1 MGILL
6 NWVSPSLVNV
16 STKPRSS
23 TMPCTKNFRR
33 VAKNLW
39 LSVFTTIQNL
49 PKDELRMDH
58 MDLTSSM
65 LSAIICK
72 RDNTDTE
79 LVVMALTKH
88 HPTEDTILTID
99 MTPTNHHLILTMVMT
114 RMKNHPT
121 EDTNLIM
128 AMTLTKNHP
137 MDMILTTVMTPTSH
151 YLTDM
156 ILISHPTMNM
166 KNLMRNHTNQSM
178 KTSHL
183 NQSIKTSHTNLNT
196 SKSHTMIMKNL
207 ITRIHMNKNMNQSRT
222 NQNMSLSH
230 TMNMKNLLTRNHT
243 NKNIS
248 PSHTMIMKPLI
259 TIPMS
264 PMIIT
269 QSLSMSI
276 TKNIPIHL
284 PSTSMATNNLSTR
297 NMAAVIITTKNHMGV
312 TK

>member
-6 NWVSPSLVNV
+6 NRVSPSLVNV
-16 STKPRSS
+16 STKPRRS
-23 TMPCTKNFRR
+23 TMPCSKNFRR

-65 LSAIICK
+65 LLAIICK
-72 RDNTDTE
+72 RDTE

-88 HPTEDTILTID
+88 
-99 MTPTNHHLILTMVMT
+99 
-114 RMKNHPT
+114 HPT

-137 MDMILTTVMTPTSH
+137 MDTILTTVMTCTNH
-151 YLTDM
+151 HLTDM
-156 ILISHPTMNM
+156 ILISHHTMNM

-178 KTSHL
+178 
-183 NQSIKTSHTNLNT
+183 
-196 SKSHTMIMKNL
+196 
-207 ITRIHMNKNMNQSRT
+207 NQSRT
-222 NQNMSLSH
+222 NQNMSRSH

-243 NKNIS
+243 NINMS

-259 TIPMS
+259 MIPMS

-284 PSTSMATNNLSTR
+284 PNTSMATNNLSTR
-297 NMAAVIITTKNHMGV
+297 NMAAVIITTKNHMG
-312 TK
+312 

>member
-1 MGILL
+1 MG
-6 NWVSPSLVNV
+6 
-16 STKPRSS
+16 
-23 TMPCTKNFRR
+23 
-33 VAKNLW
+33 
-39 LSVFTTIQNL
+39 
-49 PKDELRMDH
+49 
-58 MDLTSSM
+58 M

-114 RMKNHPT
+114 
-121 EDTNLIM
+121 
-128 AMTLTKNHP
+128 LTKNHP
-137 MDMILTTVMTPTSH
+137 MDMILTTVMTPTNH
-151 YLTDM
+151 HLTDM
-156 ILISHPTMNM
+156 ILISHHTMNM

-178 KTSHL
+178 KRSHL
-183 NQSIKTSHTNLNT
+183 NQSMKTSHTNLNT

-207 ITRIHMNKNMNQSRT
+207 LTRIHMSKNMNQSRT

-243 NKNIS
+243 NINMS

-264 PMIIT
+264 LMIIT
-269 QSLSMSI
+269 QSLSLSI
-276 TKNIPIHL
+276 TKNIPIH
-284 PSTSMATNNLSTR
+284 PPNTSMATNNPSTR

>member
-6 NWVSPSLVNV
+6 NRVSPSLVNV
-16 STKPRSS
+16 STKPRRS
-23 TMPCTKNFRR
+23 TMPCSKNFRR

-65 LSAIICK
+65 LLAIICK
-72 RDNTDTE
+72 RDTE

-88 HPTEDTILTID
+88 
-99 MTPTNHHLILTMVMT
+99 
-114 RMKNHPT
+114 HPT

-137 MDMILTTVMTPTSH
+137 MDPILTTVMTRTSH
-151 YLTDM
+151 HLTDM
-156 ILISHPTMNM
+156 ILISHHTMNM

-183 NQSIKTSHTNLNT
+183 NQSMKTSHTNLNT

-230 TMNMKNLLTRNHT
+230 TMTMKTR
-243 NKNIS
+243 
-248 PSHTMIMKPLI
+248 I

-276 TKNIPIHL
+276 SKNISIHL
-284 PSTSMATNNLSTR
+284 PNTSMATNNLSTR
-297 NMAAVIITTKNHMGV
+297 NMAAVIITTKNHLGV

>member
-6 NWVSPSLVNV
+6 NRVSPSLVNV
-16 STKPRSS
+16 STKPRRS
-23 TMPCTKNFRR
+23 TMPCSKNFRR

-65 LSAIICK
+65 LLAIICK
-72 RDNTDTE
+72 RDTE

-88 HPTEDTILTID
+88 HPTEDTILTIV
-99 MTPTNHHLILTMVMT
+99 MTPTNHLMEDTILTMVMT
-114 RMKNHPT
+114 CMKNHPT

-137 MDMILTTVMTPTSH
+137 MDTILTTVMTRTNH
-151 YLTDM
+151 HLTDM
-156 ILISHPTMNM
+156 ILISHHTMNM
-166 KNLMRNHTNQSM
+166 KNLMRNHSNQSM

-183 NQSIKTSHTNLNT
+183 NQSMKT
-196 SKSHTMIMKNL
+196 
-207 ITRIHMNKNMNQSRT
+207 
-222 NQNMSLSH
+222 SH
-230 TMNMKNLLTRNHT
+230 TMNMKNLTRNHT
-243 NKNIS
+243 NINMS
-248 PSHTMIMKPLI
+248 PSHIMTMKPRI

-276 TKNIPIHL
+276 SKNISIHL
-284 PSTSMATNNLSTR
+284 PNTSMATNNLSTR
-297 NMAAVIITTKNHMGV
+297 NMAAVIITTKNHLGV

>member
-6 NWVSPSLVNV
+6 NRVSPSLVNV
-16 STKPRSS
+16 STKPRRS
-23 TMPCTKNFRR
+23 TMPCSKNFRR

-49 PKDELRMDH
+49 PKDEPRMDH

-128 AMTLTKNHP
+128 AMTLTK
-137 MDMILTTVMTPTSH
+137 H

-166 KNLMRNHTNQSM
+166 KYLMRNHTNQSM

-230 TMNMKNLLTRNHT
+230 TMNMKNLTRNHT
-243 NKNIS
+243 NINMS
-248 PSHTMIMKPLI
+248 PSHIMTMKPRI

-269 QSLSMSI
+269 QSLSISI
-276 TKNIPIHL
+276 CKNIPIHL
-284 PSTSMATNNLSTR
+284 PNTSMATNNLSTR
-297 NMAAVIITTKNHMGV
+297 NMAAVIITTKNHLGV

>member
-1 MGILL
+1 
-6 NWVSPSLVNV
+6 
-16 STKPRSS
+16 
-23 TMPCTKNFRR
+23 MPCTKNFRR

-72 RDNTDTE
+72 RDNTDME

-88 HPTEDTILTID
+88 
-99 MTPTNHHLILTMVMT
+99 
-114 RMKNHPT
+114 HPT

-137 MDMILTTVMTPTSH
+137 MDTILTTVMTRTNH
-151 YLTDM
+151 
-156 ILISHPTMNM
+156 HTMNM

-183 NQSIKTSHTNLNT
+183 NQSMKTSHTNLNT

-230 TMNMKNLLTRNHT
+230 TMNMKNLTRNHT
-243 NKNIS
+243 NINMS

-297 NMAAVIITTKNHMGV
+297 NMVAVIITTKNHMGV

>member
-6 NWVSPSLVNV
+6 NRVSPSLVNV

-72 RDNTDTE
+72 RDNTDME

-88 HPTEDTILTID
+88 HPTEDTILTIV
-99 MTPTNHHLILTMVMT
+99 MTPTNHHLILTTVMT
-114 RMKNHPT
+114 RTNH
-121 EDTNLIM
+121 
-128 AMTLTKNHP
+128 H
-137 MDMILTTVMTPTSH
+137 
-151 YLTDM
+151 LTDM
-156 ILISHPTMNM
+156 ILISHHTMNM

-178 KTSHL
+178 
-183 NQSIKTSHTNLNT
+183 KTSHTNLNT

-222 NQNMSLSH
+222 
-230 TMNMKNLLTRNHT
+230 
-243 NKNIS
+243 
-248 PSHTMIMKPLI
+248 MIMKPLI

-269 QSLSMSI
+269 QSLS
-276 TKNIPIHL
+276 
-284 PSTSMATNNLSTR
+284 
-297 NMAAVIITTKNHMGV
+297 
-312 TK
+312 

>member
-1 MGILL
+1 
-6 NWVSPSLVNV
+6 
-16 STKPRSS
+16 
-23 TMPCTKNFRR
+23 
-33 VAKNLW
+33 
-39 LSVFTTIQNL
+39 
-49 PKDELRMDH
+49 MDH

-88 HPTEDTILTID
+88 HPTEDTILTIV
-99 MTPTNHHLILTMVMT
+99 MALTKHHPTEDTILTMVMT

-137 MDMILTTVMTPTSH
+137 MDTILT
-151 YLTDM
+151 TDM
-156 ILISHPTMNM
+156 ILISHHTMNM

-183 NQSIKTSHTNLNT
+183 NQSMKTSHTNLNT

-222 NQNMSLSH
+222 NQNMSRSH

-243 NKNIS
+243 NINMS
-248 PSHTMIMKPLI
+248 LSHTMIMKPLI

-276 TKNIPIHL
+276 TKNIPTHL
-284 PSTSMATNNLSTR
+284 PNTSMATNNLSTR

>member
-6 NWVSPSLVNV
+6 NRVSPSLVNV
-16 STKPRSS
+16 STKPRRS
-23 TMPCTKNFRR
+23 TMPCSKNFRR

-65 LSAIICK
+65 LLAIICK
-72 RDNTDTE
+72 RDTE

-88 HPTEDTILTID
+88 HPTEDTILT
-99 MTPTNHHLILTMVMT
+99 
-114 RMKNHPT
+114 
-121 EDTNLIM
+121 M

-137 MDMILTTVMTPTSH
+137 MDTILTTVMTPTNNH
-151 YLTDM
+151 PT
-156 ILISHPTMNM
+156 ILISHHTMNM

-178 KTSHL
+178 KTSHP
-183 NQSIKTSHTNLNT
+183 NQSMKTSHTNLNT
-196 SKSHTMIMKNL
+196 SKSHTLIMKNL

-230 TMNMKNLLTRNHT
+230 TMTMKTR
-243 NKNIS
+243 
-248 PSHTMIMKPLI
+248 I

-276 TKNIPIHL
+276 SKNISIHL
-284 PSTSMATNNLSTR
+284 PNTSMATNNLSTR
-297 NMAAVIITTKNHMGV
+297 NMAAVIITTKNHLGV

>member
-6 NWVSPSLVNV
+6 NRVRPSLVNV

-72 RDNTDTE
+72 RDNTDME

-88 HPTEDTILTID
+88 HPTEDT
-99 MTPTNHHLILTMVMT
+99 ILTMVMT

-137 MDMILTTVMTPTSH
+137 MDTILTTVMTRTSH
-151 YLTDM
+151 HLTDM

-183 NQSIKTSHTNLNT
+183 NQSMKTSHTNLNT
-196 SKSHTMIMKNL
+196 SKSHTMI
-207 ITRIHMNKNMNQSRT
+207 
-222 NQNMSLSH
+222 
-230 TMNMKNLLTRNHT
+230 
-243 NKNIS
+243 
-248 PSHTMIMKPLI
+248 
-259 TIPMS
+259 
-264 PMIIT
+264 
-269 QSLSMSI
+269 
-276 TKNIPIHL
+276 
-284 PSTSMATNNLSTR
+284 
-297 NMAAVIITTKNHMGV
+297 
-312 TK
+312 

>member
-6 NWVSPSLVNV
+6 NRVSPSLVNV

-49 PKDELRMDH
+49 PKDELRMYH

-72 RDNTDTE
+72 RDNTDME

-88 HPTEDTILTID
+88 HPTEDTILTIV

-114 RMKNHPT
+114 RTNH
-121 EDTNLIM
+121 
-128 AMTLTKNHP
+128 H
-137 MDMILTTVMTPTSH
+137 
-151 YLTDM
+151 LTDM
-156 ILISHPTMNM
+156 ILISHHTMNM
-166 KNLMRNHTNQSM
+166 KNLMRNHSNQSM

-183 NQSIKTSHTNLNT
+183 NQSMKTSHTNQNT

-207 ITRIHMNKNMNQSRT
+207 
-222 NQNMSLSH
+222 
-230 TMNMKNLLTRNHT
+230 LT
-243 NKNIS
+243 
-248 PSHTMIMKPLI
+248 
-259 TIPMS
+259 
-264 PMIIT
+264 
-269 QSLSMSI
+269 
-276 TKNIPIHL
+276 
-284 PSTSMATNNLSTR
+284 
-297 NMAAVIITTKNHMGV
+297 
-312 TK
+312 

>member
-6 NWVSPSLVNV
+6 KRVSPSLVNV
-16 STKPRSS
+16 STKPRRS
-23 TMPCTKNFRR
+23 TMPCSKNFRR

-65 LSAIICK
+65 LLAIICK
-72 RDNTDTE
+72 RDTE

-88 HPTEDTILTID
+88 HPTEDTILT
-99 MTPTNHHLILTMVMT
+99 MV
-114 RMKNHPT
+114 
-121 EDTNLIM
+121 
-128 AMTLTKNHP
+128 MTLTKNHP
-137 MDMILTTVMTPTSH
+137 MDTILTTVMTCTNH
-151 YLTDM
+151 HLTDM
-156 ILISHPTMNM
+156 ILISHHTMNM

-183 NQSIKTSHTNLNT
+183 NQSMKTSHTNLNT

-207 ITRIHMNKNMNQSRT
+207 LTRIHMNKNMNQSRT

-230 TMNMKNLLTRNHT
+230 TMNMKNLLTRNYT
-243 NKNIS
+243 NINMS

-264 PMIIT
+264 LMIIT
-269 QSLSMSI
+269 KSLSMSI

-284 PSTSMATNNLSTR
+284 PNTSMATNHLGTR
-297 NMAAVIITTKNHMGV
+297 NMAAAIIITKNHMGV

>member
-6 NWVSPSLVNV
+6 NRVSPSLVNV
-16 STKPRSS
+16 STKPRRS
-23 TMPCTKNFRR
+23 TMPCSKNFRR

-49 PKDELRMDH
+49 PKDEPRMDH

-88 HPTEDTILTID
+88 HPTEDTILTIVT
-99 MTPTNHHLILTMVMT
+99 TPTNHHLILTMVMT

-128 AMTLTKNHP
+128 AMILTKNHP
-137 MDMILTTVMTPTSH
+137 MDTILTTVMTPTNH
-151 YLTDM
+151 HLTDM
-156 ILISHPTMNM
+156 ILISHHTMNM

-178 KTSHL
+178 KRSHL
-183 NQSIKTSHTNLNT
+183 NQSMKTSHTNLNT

-207 ITRIHMNKNMNQSRT
+207 
-222 NQNMSLSH
+222 
-230 TMNMKNLLTRNHT
+230 LTRNHT
-243 NKNIS
+243 NINMS

-259 TIPMS
+259 MIPMS

-284 PSTSMATNNLSTR
+284 PNTSMATNNL
-297 NMAAVIITTKNHMGV
+297 
-312 TK
+312 

>member
-6 NWVSPSLVNV
+6 NRVSPSLVNV
-16 STKPRSS
+16 STKPRRS
-23 TMPCTKNFRR
+23 TMPCSKNFRR

-49 PKDELRMDH
+49 PKDEPRMDH

-65 LSAIICK
+65 LLAIICK
-72 RDNTDTE
+72 RDTE

-88 HPTEDTILTID
+88 HPTEDTILTIV
-99 MTPTNHHLILTMVMT
+99 MTPTNHLMEDTILTMVMT

-137 MDMILTTVMTPTSH
+137 MDTILTTVMTPTSH
-151 YLTDM
+151 HLTDM
-156 ILISHPTMNM
+156 ILISHHTMNM
-166 KNLMRNHTNQSM
+166 KNRMRNHTNQSM

-183 NQSIKTSHTNLNT
+183 NQSMKTSHTNLNT
-196 SKSHTMIMKNL
+196 SKSHTLIMKNL

-230 TMNMKNLLTRNHT
+230 TMTMKTR
-243 NKNIS
+243 
-248 PSHTMIMKPLI
+248 I

-276 TKNIPIHL
+276 SKNISIHL
-284 PSTSMATNNLSTR
+284 PNTSMATNNLSTR
-297 NMAAVIITTKNHMGV
+297 NMAAVIITTKNHLGV